1 MSSKHIEL
9 DLSELQDFFR
19 RAERAAKGDFKK
31 ELELFLEGLG
41 EEFLRVIQDEIVRRK
56 VMDSR
61 LLLASFEKDTEG
73 NVWKLEENGL
83 TLEVGSGVE
92 YAKYVND
99 GHWKNPKGVEQRFVP
114 GYWEGYRFIY
124 DPSAKTGM
132 VLKQDWVPGKP
143 YFDSALRILN
153 KMYPNLLEKKLQEWL
168 DNYFGG

>member
-1 MSSKHIEL
+1 MSSRHI
-9 DLSELQDFFR
+9 DIDVSELQNFFAR
-19 RAERAAKGDFKK
+19 VERAAKGDFRK

-41 EEFLRVIQDEIVRRK
+41 NEFLRVIQDEIERRK

-73 NVWKLEENGL
+73 NIWKLEEGGL
-83 TLEVGSGVE
+83 TLEIGTNVE

-114 GYWEGYRFIY
+114 GYWEGDRFIY
-124 DPSAKTGM
+124 DPSSKSGM

-143 YFDSALRILN
+143 YFDSALRILD
-153 KMYPNLLEKKLQEWL
+153 KMYPSLLEKKLQEWL
-168 DNYFGG
+168 DAYFG

>member
-1 MSSKHIEL
+1 MSSRYIEI
-9 DLSELQDFFR
+9 DLSELRDFFA

-31 ELELFLEGLG
+31 ELELFLEGIG
-41 EEFLRVIQDEIVRRK
+41 EEFLRIIQDEIVRRK

-73 NVWKLEENGL
+73 NVWRLEENGL

-92 YAKYVND
+92 YARYVND

-114 GYWEGYRFIY
+114 GYWEGDRFIY

-143 YFDSALRILN
+143 YFDSALRILD